1 MEEDDDTIVTCASLI
16 IASVGAAATISTLA
30 YSEKRKHQ
38 VWIRRYIKHREQF
51 GAYNAL
57 LPELSDSAKFH
68 AYLRMDKDT
77 FEKSTIVYY
86 SKSTV
91 GFSLKYFL

>member
-1 MEEDDDTIVTCASLI
+1 MEEDDDTLVTCASLI
-16 IASVGAAATISTLA
+16 IASVGAAAAISTLA
-30 YSEKRKHQ
+30 YTEKRKHQ

-57 LPELSDSAKFH
+57 ALLPELSDSAKFH

-77 FEKSTIVYY
+77 FEKKYY
-86 SKSTV
+86 SI
-91 GFSLKYFL
+91 L